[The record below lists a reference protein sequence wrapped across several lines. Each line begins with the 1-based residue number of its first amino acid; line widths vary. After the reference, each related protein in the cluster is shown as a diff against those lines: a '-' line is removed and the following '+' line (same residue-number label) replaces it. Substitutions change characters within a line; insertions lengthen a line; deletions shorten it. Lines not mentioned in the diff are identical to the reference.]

1 MTAFVLRAV
10 FAALGLWLATEWVDG
25 IQVDTPATLLMA
37 GLLLG
42 LVNATVRPL
51 LMLLT
56 LPLAVFTLGIFL
68 FVINAWMV
76 GLVAWML
83 DGMTV
88 AGFWPALWASCIIGI
103 AGVVGNA
110 LFGQPG
116 GVKVHVQR
124 GPRE

>member
-25 IQVDTPATLLMA
+25 IAVDSAATLLMA

-42 LVNATVRPL
+42 VVNATVRPL
-51 LMLLT
+51 LMVLT
-56 LPLAVFTLGIFL
+56 LPLALFTLGFFL
-68 FVINAWMV
+68 LVINAWMV

-83 DGMTV
+83 DGVTV
-88 AGFWPALWASCIIGI
+88 AGFWPALWTSIII
-103 AGVVGNA
+103 SLAGMLGNA
-110 LFGQPG
+110 LFGQSRE
-116 GVKVHVQR
+116 VRIDVRR

>member
-10 FAALGLWLATEWVDG
+10 FTALGLWLATIWVDG
-25 IQVDTPATLLMA
+25 IHVDTPATLLMA

-42 LVNATVRPL
+42 VVNATVRPL

-56 LPLAVFTLGIFL
+56 LPLALFTLGFFL

-88 AGFWPALWASCIIGI
+88 AGFWPALWASVIMGI
-103 AGVVGNA
+103 VGAVGNA
-110 LFGQPG
+110 LFGQPS

-124 GPRE
+124 GPRD

>member
-25 IQVDTPATLLMA
+25 IAVDSAATLLMA

-42 LVNATVRPL
+42 VVNATVRPL

-56 LPLAVFTLGIFL
+56 LPLALFTLGFFL
-68 FVINAWMV
+68 LVINAWMV

-83 DGMTV
+83 DGVTV
-88 AGFWPALWASCIIGI
+88 AGFWPALWTSIII
-103 AGVVGNA
+103 SLAGMLGNA
-110 LFGQPG
+110 LFGQSRE
-116 GVKVHVQR
+116 VRIDVRR